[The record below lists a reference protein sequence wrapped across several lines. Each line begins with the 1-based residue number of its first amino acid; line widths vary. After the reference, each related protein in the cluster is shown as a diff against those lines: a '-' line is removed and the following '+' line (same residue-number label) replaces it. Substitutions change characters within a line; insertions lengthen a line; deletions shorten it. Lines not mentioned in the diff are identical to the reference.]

1 MSQILKI
8 FVYDVELWRERR
20 GVQQGLSTDVD

>member
-8 FVYDVELWRERR
+8 FVYHVELWRERR
-20 GVQQGLSTDVD
+20 GVQQGLSTDVA